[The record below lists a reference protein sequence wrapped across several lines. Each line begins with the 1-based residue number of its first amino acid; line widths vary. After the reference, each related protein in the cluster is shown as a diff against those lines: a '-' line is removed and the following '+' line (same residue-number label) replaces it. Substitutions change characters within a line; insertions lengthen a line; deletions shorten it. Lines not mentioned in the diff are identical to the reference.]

1 VREQVRDLNDYF
13 DPTMLEMWA
22 YLNARRWHE
31 EFERYGFPYPGTV
44 RDQPY
49 VWRLAVDCHKDAT
62 AEAQVAADH
71 DANEARREKEAAQ
84 EDY

>member
-1 VREQVRDLNDYF
+1 
-13 DPTMLEMWA
+13 
-22 YLNARRWHE
+22 
-31 EFERYGFPYPGTV
+31 
-44 RDQPY
+44 
-49 VWRLAVDCHKDAT
+49 VDCHKDAT